1 MYSAKEIDRM
11 SIDELEGLGSYLSP
25 EQMSKWSGMGYDGK
39 TFVELTKEQ
48 LVLTIIFRIFRYI
61 NN

>member
-11 SIDELEGLGSYLSP
+11 SIDELEGLGCYLSP

-39 TFVELTKEQ
+39 TFVELTKE
-48 LVLTIIFRIFRYI
+48 
-61 NN
+61 

>member
-11 SIDELEGLGSYLSP
+11 SIEELEGLGCYLNS

-39 TFVELTKEQ
+39 TFVELYNE
-48 LVLTIIFRIFRYI
+48 
-61 NN
+61 

>member
-1 MYSAKEIDRM
+1 LEIYLTIKKIKIMYSAKEIDRM

-39 TFVELTKEQ
+39 TFVELTKE
-48 LVLTIIFRIFRYI
+48 
-61 NN
+61 